1 MEYVVTGGAGFIGNN
16 IVRRLVEHN
25 HSVKVV
31 DNLHS
36 GKKNN
41 LSDILDKI
49 KFHQIDVRE
58 YNKLREI
65 CKNVNGIFHEAALTV
80 VQDSFTK
87 KDEYYDVNLKGTENI
102 LKIAKEF
109 NIKVVFASSSSVYGN
124 SEIIPIKE
132 NATTKPINP
141 YGDTKL
147 QAEFLAK
154 KYTSLGVKVIGLR
167 YFNIYGKGQTIAYA
181 GVITKFL
188 HNIKN
193 KESLKIFGDGKQ
205 IRDFVHVEDVANAN
219 ILAMNSDVNFGF
231 YNIGT
236 NIPTSINQLAKI
248 MIDISK
254 QDLKAKNVEALKGDV
269 KNSLADTT
277 LTKEKL
283 NWKAKVE
290 LQNGLKKFF
299 KK

>member
-87 KDEYYDVNLKGTENI
+87 KEEYYDVNLKGTENI

-290 LQNGLKKFF
+290 LQNGLKRFF